1 MLVVKEVDREE
12 KELMLLEFS
21 DSYGGSEKGLH
32 LQFYEPGIYWTPW
45 REDQ

>member
-21 DSYGGSEKGLH
+21 DSYGGSVKGLH
-32 LQFYEPGIYWTPW
+32 LQFYESRIYWTPQ